1 MRGRPL
7 ALALLLVAAPAVGAC
22 SDGGGDA
29 DAQPYIDALTES
41 FQEEDES
48 GFTPTD
54 EQAEC
59 MAEKTIDA
67 IGADTLEEAGITP
80 EDVVDS
86 DGPEDLGL
94 ELSEDQA
101 TEAARAFFDCDLS
114 FAEAFAGAD
123 ADDEAVECIEE
134 NLDEDRMVE
143 AIAEQYQG
151 NEDEADEIFGE
162 LFTDLGA
169 ECEDAFAG

>member
-1 MRGRPL
+1 MRGRTL
-7 ALALLLVAAPAVGAC
+7 AITLLVLAGPAVGAC
-22 SDGGGDA
+22 SDDGGG

-41 FQEEDES
+41 FQESEE
-48 GFTPTD
+48 GEFAPTD

-67 IGADTLEEAGITP
+67 IGVDTLEDADISP
-80 EDVVDS
+80 EEVVDS

-101 TEAARAFFDCDLS
+101 TDAARAFVDCDLS

-123 ADDEAVECIEE
+123 APDEAVECIDE

-143 AIAEQYQG
+143 AIAAQYQG

-162 LFTDLGA
+162 LFTDLGT

>member
-1 MRGRPL
+1 MRGRNL
-7 ALALLLVAAPAVGAC
+7 ALALLVAAAPAVGAC
-22 SDGGGDA
+22 SDDGGDA
-29 DAQPYIDALTES
+29 DAQPYIDALAES
-41 FQEEDES
+41 FQEEEE
-48 GFTPTD
+48 GFAPTE

-80 EDVVDS
+80 EEVVDS

-123 ADDEAVECIEE
+123 AEEEAVECIDE
-134 NLDEDRMVE
+134 NLDEDLMVE
-143 AIAEQYQG
+143 AIAAQYQG
-151 NEDEADEIFGE
+151 DEETADEIFGE
-162 LFTDLGA
+162 LFTDLSS

>member
-1 MRGRPL
+1 MRGRSL
-7 ALALLLVAAPAVGAC
+7 ALALLVAAGPAVGAC
-22 SDGGGDA
+22 SDDGGDGN
-29 DAQPYIDALTES
+29 AQPYIDALTES
-41 FQEEDES
+41 FLDSEEGE
-48 GFTPTD
+48 FAPTE

-59 MAEKTIDA
+59 MAEKTVDA
-67 IGADTLEEAGITP
+67 IGADTLEDEGITP

-123 ADDEAVECIEE
+123 AADEAVECIDE

-143 AIAEQYQG
+143 AIAAQYQG
-151 NEDEADEIFGE
+151 DEEEADEIFGE
-162 LFTDLGA
+162 LFTDLST
-169 ECEDAFAG
+169 ECEEAFAG